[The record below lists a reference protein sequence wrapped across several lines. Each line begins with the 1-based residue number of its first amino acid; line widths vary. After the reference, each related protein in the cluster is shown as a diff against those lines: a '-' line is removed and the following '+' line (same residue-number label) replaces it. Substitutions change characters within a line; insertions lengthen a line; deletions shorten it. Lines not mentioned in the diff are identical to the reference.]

1 MHRAPGALPPRHRMH
16 HRLLSFLSDL
26 ERAITADDPQPGGDG
41 VWSGTRIV
49 NYHLG
54 LARLSLQVRSTT
66 SAPQHRGVVTLQS
79 YALADGTP
87 CLKATL
93 GWAGHEAVRILP
105 VFTKPGLDWTSE
117 ARKIAAHW
125 LAGPPESAVIVD
137 VGSTADTRSEAP
149 RLAAAF

>member
-1 MHRAPGALPPRHRMH
+1 MH

-26 ERAITADDPQPGGDG
+26 ERAIVADDPQPDGDG

-54 LARLSLQVRSTT
+54 LARLTLQVRP
-66 SAPQHRGVVTLQS
+66 AAGAAQHRGVVALQS

-93 GWAGHEAVRILP
+93 GWAGHEAVRVLP
-105 VFTKPGLDWTSE
+105 VFTKPGLAWTSE
-117 ARKIAAHW
+117 ARKIAATW
-125 LAGPPESAVIVD
+125 LAGPPESAKIIEVD
-137 VGSTADTRSEAP
+137 STADASRDSP

>member
-1 MHRAPGALPPRHRMH
+1 MH

-26 ERAITADDPQPGGDG
+26 EYAIVADDPQPGCDG
-41 VWSGTRIV
+41 TWGATRIV

-54 LARLSLQVRSTT
+54 LARLSLQVRPATGT
-66 SAPQHRGVVTLQS
+66 AQPRGVVTVQS

-93 GWAGHEAVRILP
+93 GWTGQEGVRTLP

-117 ARKIAAHW
+117 ARKIASTW
-125 LAGPPESAVIVD
+125 LAGPPESASILE
-137 VGSTADTRSEAP
+137 VGSTADSETEAP
-149 RLAAAF
+149 RLAAVS

>member
-1 MHRAPGALPPRHRMH
+1 MHN
-16 HRLLSFLSDL
+16 RLLSFLSDL
-26 ERAITADDPQPGGDG
+26 ERAIVADDPQPGGDG

-54 LARLSLQVRSTT
+54 LARLSLQVRPATGT
-66 SAPQHRGVVTLQS
+66 AQHRGVVALQS

-93 GWAGHEAVRILP
+93 GWAGHEVTRVLP

-117 ARKIAAHW
+117 ARKIAANW

-137 VGSTADTRSEAP
+137 VGSTADTGRETP